1 MDRLHLDERISSAIQ
16 NFAEA
21 VTTTTEDEDI
31 DTIAENSEHN
41 EATTDI
47 NNEYPYAGVYA
58 RNAEN
63 ASFKDKLPENSK
75 TISVE
80 LNTSRFSSAIW
91 YNKVQEKVITLA
103 GLGGIGSY
111 VYYLLTRM
119 QPSFIT
125 IYDPDVVE
133 AVNMSGQ
140 LYSKEDL
147 GKYKTQAMLDMAHNY
162 SNYYRTGA
170 FAEPFTST
178 SFATSIMICGFDNMT
193 ARKIFFN
200 SWRKHV
206 ELKPDSEQKHC
217 LFIDGRLAAEE
228 FQVFCI
234 RGDDKYNINRYANE
248 FLFSDSE
255 ADETICSYKQTTFM
269 ANMIGSIIVNLFV
282 NFCANDLED
291 EEKPLLERDLPFLTT
306 YDASSMMFITNH

>member
-1 MDRLHLDERISSAIQ
+1 MDRLHLDEEISSAIQ
-16 NFAEA
+16 NFTDA
-21 VTTTTEDEDI
+21 VTTAVEDEDI

-119 QPSFIT
+119 HPSFIT

-147 GKYKTQAMLDMAHNY
+147 GKSKTQAMLDMAHNY
-162 SNYYRTGA
+162 SNYYKTGA

-178 SFATSIMICGFDNMT
+178 SSATNIMICGFDNME

-200 SWRKHV
+200 SWRKYV

-248 FLFSDSE
+248 FLFGDSE

>member
-1 MDRLHLDERISSAIQ
+1 MDRLHLDERVASALQ
-16 NFAEA
+16 NFTEA
-21 VTTTTEDEDI
+21 VATA
-31 DTIAENSEHN
+31 AENNEHN
-41 EATTDI
+41 ETTTDSQETTTDV
-47 NNEYPYAGVYA
+47 NREYPYAGIYA

-75 TISVE
+75 TISTE

-91 YNKVQEKVITLA
+91 YNKVQEKIITIA

-147 GKYKTQAMLDMAHNY
+147 GKSKTQAMLDMAHKY
-162 SNYYRTGA
+162 SSYYRTSA
-170 FAEPFTST
+170 FTEPFTSA
-178 SFATSIMICGFDNMT
+178 SPATSIMICGFDNME
-193 ARKIFFN
+193 ARKVFFN
-200 SWRKHV
+200 NWNKYV

-255 ADETICSYKQTTFM
+255 ADETICSYKQTSFM
-269 ANMIGSIIVNLFV
+269 ANMIGSIIINLFV
-282 NFCANDLED
+282 NFCANDLKD

>member
-1 MDRLHLDERISSAIQ
+1 MDRLHLDERVASALQ
-16 NFAEA
+16 NFTEA
-21 VTTTTEDEDI
+21 VTTAAED
-31 DTIAENSEHN
+31 AEHN
-41 EATTDI
+41 EATTDSQETTTDV
-47 NNEYPYAGVYA
+47 NREYPYAGIYA
-58 RNAEN
+58 RNAEG
-63 ASFKDKLPENSK
+63 ASFEDKLPENSK
-75 TISVE
+75 TISTE

-91 YNKVQEKVITLA
+91 YNKVQEKVITIA

-147 GKYKTQAMLDMAHNY
+147 GKSKTQAMLDMAHKY
-162 SNYYRTGA
+162 SSYYRTGA
-170 FAEPFTST
+170 FKEPFTST
-178 SFATSIMICGFDNMT
+178 SSATSIMICGFDNME
-193 ARKIFFN
+193 ARKVFFN
-200 SWRKHV
+200 SWKNYV
-206 ELKPDSEQKHC
+206 ELRPDSEQKHC

-255 ADETICSYKQTTFM
+255 ADETICSYKQTSFM
-269 ANMIGSIIVNLFV
+269 ANMIGSIIINLFV
-282 NFCANDLED
+282 NFCANDLKD

>member
-1 MDRLHLDERISSAIQ
+1 MDRLDLDERFASALQ
-16 NFAEA
+16 NFTEA
-21 VTTTTEDEDI
+21 VTTAAED
-31 DTIAENSEHN
+31 TEHN
-41 EATTDI
+41 EATTDSQETTTDVSR
-47 NNEYPYAGVYA
+47 EYPYARVYA
-58 RNAEN
+58 RNAEG
-63 ASFKDKLPENSK
+63 APFKDKLPENSK
-75 TISVE
+75 TISTE

-91 YNKVQEKVITLA
+91 YNKVQEKVITIA

-147 GKYKTQAMLDMAHNY
+147 GKSKTQAMLDMAHKY
-162 SNYYRTGA
+162 SSYYRTGA
-170 FAEPFTST
+170 FKEPFTSM
-178 SFATSIMICGFDNMT
+178 SSATSIMICGFDNME
-193 ARKIFFN
+193 ARKVFFN
-200 SWRKHV
+200 SWKNYV

-255 ADETICSYKQTTFM
+255 ADETICSYKQTSFM
-269 ANMIGSIIVNLFV
+269 ANMIGSIIINLFV
-282 NFCANDLED
+282 NFCANDLKD

>member
-1 MDRLHLDERISSAIQ
+1 MDRLHLDERVAAAVQ
-16 NFAEA
+16 NFTEA
-21 VTTTTEDEDI
+21 VATAVED
-31 DTIAENSEHN
+31 TEHN
-41 EATTDI
+41 EATTDSQETTTDV
-47 NNEYPYAGVYA
+47 NREYPYAGPYV
-58 RNAEN
+58 RNTS

-75 TISVE
+75 TISTE

-91 YNKVQEKVITLA
+91 YNKVQEKVITIA

-147 GKYKTQAMLDMAHNY
+147 GKSKTQAMLDMAHKY
-162 SNYYRTGA
+162 SSYYRTGA
-170 FAEPFTST
+170 FKEPFTST
-178 SFATSIMICGFDNMT
+178 SSATSIMICGFDNME
-193 ARKIFFN
+193 ARKVFFN
-200 SWRKHV
+200 SWKKYV

-255 ADETICSYKQTTFM
+255 ADETICSYKQTSFM
-269 ANMIGSIIVNLFV
+269 ANMIGSIIINLFV

-306 YDASSMMFITNH
+306 YEASSMMFITNH

>member
-1 MDRLHLDERISSAIQ
+1 MDRLDLDERFASALQ
-16 NFAEA
+16 NFTEA
-21 VTTTTEDEDI
+21 VTTAAED
-31 DTIAENSEHN
+31 TEHN
-41 EATTDI
+41 EATTDSQETTTDVSR
-47 NNEYPYAGVYA
+47 EYPYARVYA
-58 RNAEN
+58 RNAEG
-63 ASFKDKLPENSK
+63 ASCRDKLPENSK
-75 TISVE
+75 TISTE

-91 YNKVQEKVITLA
+91 YNKVQEKVITIA

-147 GKYKTQAMLDMAHNY
+147 GKSKTQAMLDMAHKY
-162 SNYYRTGA
+162 SSYYRTGA
-170 FAEPFTST
+170 FREPFTSM
-178 SFATSIMICGFDNMT
+178 SSATSIMICGFDNME
-193 ARKIFFN
+193 ARKVFFN
-200 SWRKHV
+200 SWKNYV
-206 ELKPDSEQKHC
+206 ELRPDSEQKHC

-255 ADETICSYKQTTFM
+255 ADETICSYKQTSFM
-269 ANMIGSIIVNLFV
+269 ANMIGSIIINLFV
-282 NFCANDLED
+282 NFCANDLKD

>member
-1 MDRLHLDERISSAIQ
+1 MDRLDLDERFASALQ
-16 NFAEA
+16 NFTEA
-21 VTTTTEDEDI
+21 VTTAAED
-31 DTIAENSEHN
+31 TEHN
-41 EATTDI
+41 EATTDSQETTTDVSR
-47 NNEYPYAGVYA
+47 EYPYARVYA
-58 RNAEN
+58 RNAEG
-63 ASFKDKLPENSK
+63 ASFKDKLTENSK
-75 TISVE
+75 TISTE

-91 YNKVQEKVITLA
+91 YNKVQEKVITIA

-147 GKYKTQAMLDMAHNY
+147 GKSKTQAMLDMAHKY
-162 SNYYRTGA
+162 SSYYKTGA
-170 FAEPFTST
+170 FREPFTSM
-178 SFATSIMICGFDNMT
+178 SSATSIMICGFDNME
-193 ARKIFFN
+193 ARKVFFN
-200 SWRKHV
+200 SWKNYV
-206 ELKPDSEQKHC
+206 ELRPDSEQKHC

-255 ADETICSYKQTTFM
+255 ADETICSYKQTSFM
-269 ANMIGSIIVNLFV
+269 ANMIGSIIINLFV
-282 NFCANDLED
+282 NFCANDLKD

>member
-1 MDRLHLDERISSAIQ
+1 MDRLHLDERVAAAVQ
-16 NFAEA
+16 NFTEA
-21 VTTTTEDEDI
+21 VATAVED
-31 DTIAENSEHN
+31 TEHN
-41 EATTDI
+41 EATTDSQETTTDV
-47 NNEYPYAGVYA
+47 NREYPYAEPYA
-58 RNAEN
+58 RNTS

-75 TISVE
+75 TISTE

-91 YNKVQEKVITLA
+91 YNKVQEKVITVA

-147 GKYKTQAMLDMAHNY
+147 SKSKTQAMLDMAHNY
-162 SNYYRTGA
+162 SNYYRTCA

-178 SFATSIMICGFDNMT
+178 SPATSIMICGFDNME
-193 ARKIFFN
+193 ARKTFFN
-200 SWRKHV
+200 SWRKYV

-255 ADETICSYKQTTFM
+255 ADETICSYKQTSFM
-269 ANMIGSIIVNLFV
+269 ANMIGSIIINLFV
-282 NFCANDLED
+282 NFCANDLKD

>member
-1 MDRLHLDERISSAIQ
+1 MDRLHLDERVASALQ
-16 NFAEA
+16 NFTEA
-21 VTTTTEDEDI
+21 VTTATE
-31 DTIAENSEHN
+31 NNEHN
-41 EATTDI
+41 EATTDSQETTTDV
-47 NNEYPYAGVYA
+47 NREYPYAGPYA
-58 RNAEN
+58 RNTS

-75 TISVE
+75 TISTE

-91 YNKVQEKVITLA
+91 YNKVQEKVITVA

-147 GKYKTQAMLDMAHNY
+147 GKSKTQAMLDMAHKY
-162 SNYYRTGA
+162 SSYYRTGA
-170 FAEPFTST
+170 FKEPFTST
-178 SFATSIMICGFDNMT
+178 SSATSIMICGFDNME
-193 ARKIFFN
+193 ARKVFFN
-200 SWRKHV
+200 SWKEYV
-206 ELKPDSEQKHC
+206 ELRPDSEQKHC

-255 ADETICSYKQTTFM
+255 ADETICSYKQTSFM
-269 ANMIGSIIVNLFV
+269 ANMIGSIIINLFV

>member
-1 MDRLHLDERISSAIQ
+1 MDRLHLDERVAAAVQ
-16 NFAEA
+16 NFTEA
-21 VTTTTEDEDI
+21 VAT
-31 DTIAENSEHN
+31 AVENTEHN
-41 EATTDI
+41 EAATDSQETTTDV
-47 NNEYPYAGVYA
+47 NREYPYAGLYE
-58 RNAEN
+58 RNTS

-75 TISVE
+75 TISTE

-91 YNKVQEKVITLA
+91 YNKVQEKVITIA

-147 GKYKTQAMLDMAHNY
+147 GKSKTQAMLDMAHKY
-162 SNYYRTGA
+162 SSYYRTGA
-170 FAEPFTST
+170 FKEPFTSM
-178 SFATSIMICGFDNMT
+178 SSATSIMICGFDNME
-193 ARKIFFN
+193 ARKVFFN
-200 SWRKHV
+200 SWRKYV

-255 ADETICSYKQTTFM
+255 ADETICSYKQTSFM
-269 ANMIGSIIVNLFV
+269 ANMIGSIIINLFV

>member
-1 MDRLHLDERISSAIQ
+1 MDRLDLDERFASALQ
-16 NFAEA
+16 NFTEA
-21 VTTTTEDEDI
+21 VTTAAED
-31 DTIAENSEHN
+31 TEHN
-41 EATTDI
+41 EATTDSQETTTDVSR
-47 NNEYPYAGVYA
+47 EYPYAGPYA
-58 RNAEN
+58 RNTS

-75 TISVE
+75 TISTE

-91 YNKVQEKVITLA
+91 YNKVQEKVITIA

-147 GKYKTQAMLDMAHNY
+147 GKSKTQAMLDMAHKY
-162 SNYYRTGA
+162 SSYYRTGA
-170 FAEPFTST
+170 FKEPFTSM
-178 SFATSIMICGFDNMT
+178 SSATSIMICGFDNME
-193 ARKIFFN
+193 ARKVFFN
-200 SWRKHV
+200 SWKNYV
-206 ELKPDSEQKHC
+206 ELRPDSEQKHC

-255 ADETICSYKQTTFM
+255 ADETICSYKQTSFM
-269 ANMIGSIIVNLFV
+269 ANMIGSIIINLFV
-282 NFCANDLED
+282 NFCANDLKD

>member
-1 MDRLHLDERISSAIQ
+1 MDRLHLDERVASALQ
-16 NFAEA
+16 NFTEA
-21 VTTTTEDEDI
+21 VATATED
-31 DTIAENSEHN
+31 TEHN
-41 EATTDI
+41 EATTDSQETTTDI
-47 NNEYPYAGVYA
+47 NREYPYAGLYA
-58 RNAEN
+58 RNTS

-75 TISVE
+75 TISTE

-91 YNKVQEKVITLA
+91 YNKVQEKAITLA

-147 GKYKTQAMLDMAHNY
+147 GKSKTQAMLDMAHKY
-162 SNYYRTGA
+162 SSYYRTGA
-170 FAEPFTST
+170 FKEPFTSM
-178 SFATSIMICGFDNMT
+178 SSATSIMICGFDNME
-193 ARKIFFN
+193 ARKTFFN
-200 SWRKHV
+200 SWRKYV

-255 ADETICSYKQTTFM
+255 ADETICSYKQTSFM
-269 ANMIGSIIVNLFV
+269 ANMIGSIIINLFV
-282 NFCANDLED
+282 NFCANDLKD

>member
-1 MDRLHLDERISSAIQ
+1 MDRLHLDERVASALQ
-16 NFAEA
+16 NFTEA
-21 VTTTTEDEDI
+21 VTTATE
-31 DTIAENSEHN
+31 NNEHN
-41 EATTDI
+41 EATTDSQETTTDV
-47 NNEYPYAGVYA
+47 NREYPYAGPYA
-58 RNAEN
+58 GNTS

-75 TISVE
+75 TISTE

-91 YNKVQEKVITLA
+91 YNKVQEKVITIA

-147 GKYKTQAMLDMAHNY
+147 GKSKTQAMLDMAHKY
-162 SNYYRTGA
+162 SSYYRTGA
-170 FAEPFTST
+170 FKEPFTST
-178 SFATSIMICGFDNMT
+178 SSATSIMICGFDNME
-193 ARKIFFN
+193 ARKTFFN
-200 SWRKHV
+200 SWRKYV
-206 ELKPDSEQKHC
+206 ELKPDFEQKHC

-255 ADETICSYKQTTFM
+255 ADETICSYKQTSFM
-269 ANMIGSIIVNLFV
+269 ANMIGSIIINLFV
-282 NFCANDLED
+282 NFCANDLKD

>member
-1 MDRLHLDERISSAIQ
+1 MDRLDLDERFASALQ
-16 NFAEA
+16 NFTEA
-21 VTTTTEDEDI
+21 VTTAAED
-31 DTIAENSEHN
+31 TEHN
-41 EATTDI
+41 EATTDSQETTTDVSR
-47 NNEYPYAGVYA
+47 EYPYARVYA
-58 RNAEN
+58 RNAEG

-75 TISVE
+75 TISTE

-91 YNKVQEKVITLA
+91 YNKVQEKVITIA

-147 GKYKTQAMLDMAHNY
+147 GKSKTQAMLDMAHKY
-162 SNYYRTGA
+162 SSYYRTGA
-170 FAEPFTST
+170 FKEPFTSM
-178 SFATSIMICGFDNMT
+178 SSATSIMICGFDNME
-193 ARKIFFN
+193 ARKVFFN
-200 SWRKHV
+200 SWKNYV
-206 ELKPDSEQKHC
+206 ELRPDSEQKHC

-234 RGDDKYNINRYANE
+234 RGDDKYNIKNRKN
-248 FLFSDSE
+248 
-255 ADETICSYKQTTFM
+255 
-269 ANMIGSIIVNLFV
+269 
-282 NFCANDLED
+282 
-291 EEKPLLERDLPFLTT
+291 
-306 YDASSMMFITNH
+306 

>member
-1 MDRLHLDERISSAIQ
+1 MDRLHLDERVASALQ
-16 NFAEA
+16 NFTEA
-21 VTTTTEDEDI
+21 VATATED
-31 DTIAENSEHN
+31 NEHN
-41 EATTDI
+41 EATTDSQEI
-47 NNEYPYAGVYA
+47 TTDVNREYPYARIYA
-58 RNAEN
+58 RNAES

-75 TISVE
+75 TISTE

-91 YNKVQEKVITLA
+91 YNKVQEKVITIA

-147 GKYKTQAMLDMAHNY
+147 GKSKTQAMLDMAHKY
-162 SNYYRTGA
+162 SSYYRTGA
-170 FAEPFTST
+170 FKEPFTSK
-178 SFATSIMICGFDNMT
+178 SSATSIMICGFDNME
-193 ARKIFFN
+193 ARKVFFN
-200 SWRKHV
+200 SWKKYV
-206 ELKPDSEQKHC
+206 ELRPDSEQKHC

-255 ADETICSYKQTTFM
+255 ADETICSYKQTSFM
-269 ANMIGSIIVNLFV
+269 ANMIGSIIINLFV
-282 NFCANDLED
+282 NFCANDLKD

>member
-1 MDRLHLDERISSAIQ
+1 MDRLHLDERVAAAVQ
-16 NFAEA
+16 NFTEA
-21 VTTTTEDEDI
+21 VAT
-31 DTIAENSEHN
+31 AVENTEHN
-41 EATTDI
+41 EATTDSQETTTDV
-47 NNEYPYAGVYA
+47 NREYPYAGPYA
-58 RNAEN
+58 RNTS

-75 TISVE
+75 TISTE

-91 YNKVQEKVITLA
+91 YNKVQEKVITIA

-147 GKYKTQAMLDMAHNY
+147 GKPKTQAMLDMAHNY
-162 SNYYRTGA
+162 SNYYKTGA

-178 SFATSIMICGFDNMT
+178 SSATSIMICGFDNME
-193 ARKIFFN
+193 ARKVFFN
-200 SWRKHV
+200 SWRKYV
-206 ELKPDSEQKHC
+206 ELKPASEQKHC

-234 RGDDKYNINRYANE
+234 RGDDKYNINRYVNE

-255 ADETICSYKQTTFM
+255 ADETICSYKQTSFM
-269 ANMIGSIIVNLFV
+269 ANMIGSIIINLFV
-282 NFCANDLED
+282 NFCANDLKD

>member
-1 MDRLHLDERISSAIQ
+1 MDRLHLDERVASALQ
-16 NFAEA
+16 NFTEA
-21 VTTTTEDEDI
+21 VATA
-31 DTIAENSEHN
+31 AENNEHN
-41 EATTDI
+41 ETTTDSQETTTDV
-47 NNEYPYAGVYA
+47 NREYPYAGIYA
-58 RNAEN
+58 RNAED

-75 TISVE
+75 TISTE

-91 YNKVQEKVITLA
+91 YNKVQEKVITIA

-147 GKYKTQAMLDMAHNY
+147 GKSKIQAMLDMAHKY
-162 SNYYRTGA
+162 SSYYRTGA
-170 FAEPFTST
+170 FKEPFTST
-178 SFATSIMICGFDNMT
+178 SSATSIMICGFDNME
-193 ARKIFFN
+193 ARKVFFN
-200 SWRKHV
+200 SWNKYV

-255 ADETICSYKQTTFM
+255 ADETICSYKQTSFM
-269 ANMIGSIIVNLFV
+269 ANMIGSIIINLFV
-282 NFCANDLED
+282 NFCANDLKD

>member
-1 MDRLHLDERISSAIQ
+1 MDRLDLDERFASALQ
-16 NFAEA
+16 NFTEA
-21 VTTTTEDEDI
+21 VTTAAED
-31 DTIAENSEHN
+31 TEHN
-41 EATTDI
+41 EATTDSQETTTDVSR
-47 NNEYPYAGVYA
+47 EYPYARVYA
-58 RNAEN
+58 RNAEG
-63 ASFKDKLPENSK
+63 APFKDKLPENSK
-75 TISVE
+75 TISTE

-91 YNKVQEKVITLA
+91 YNKVQEKVITIA

-147 GKYKTQAMLDMAHNY
+147 GKSKTQAMLDMAHKY
-162 SNYYRTGA
+162 SSYYRTGA
-170 FAEPFTST
+170 FKEPFTSM
-178 SFATSIMICGFDNMT
+178 SSATSIMICGFDNME
-193 ARKIFFN
+193 ARKVFFN
-200 SWRKHV
+200 SWKNYV
-206 ELKPDSEQKHC
+206 ELRPDSEQKHC

-255 ADETICSYKQTTFM
+255 ADETICSYKQTSFM
-269 ANMIGSIIVNLFV
+269 ANMIGSIIINLFV
-282 NFCANDLED
+282 NFCANDLKD

>member
-1 MDRLHLDERISSAIQ
+1 MDRLHLDEEISSAIQ
-16 NFAEA
+16 NFTDA
-21 VTTTTEDEDI
+21 VTTAIEDEDI

-119 QPSFIT
+119 HPSLIT

-140 LYSKEDL
+140 LYSREDL
-147 GKYKTQAMLDMAHNY
+147 GKPKTQAMLDMAHNY
-162 SNYYRTGA
+162 SNYYKTSA
-170 FAEPFTST
+170 FAEPFTPT
-178 SFATSIMICGFDNMT
+178 SSATNIMICGFDNME

-200 SWRKHV
+200 SWRKYV
-206 ELKPDSEQKHC
+206 KLKPDSEQKHC

-248 FLFSDSE
+248 FLFGDSE

>member
-1 MDRLHLDERISSAIQ
+1 M
-16 NFAEA
+16 
-21 VTTTTEDEDI
+21 
-31 DTIAENSEHN
+31 
-41 EATTDI
+41 
-47 NNEYPYAGVYA
+47 
-58 RNAEN
+58 
-63 ASFKDKLPENSK
+63 
-75 TISVE
+75 
-80 LNTSRFSSAIW
+80 
-91 YNKVQEKVITLA
+91 QEKVITIA

-147 GKYKTQAMLDMAHNY
+147 GKSKTQAMLDMAHKY
-162 SNYYRTGA
+162 SSYYRTGA
-170 FAEPFTST
+170 FKEPFTSM
-178 SFATSIMICGFDNMT
+178 SSATSIMICGFDNME
-193 ARKIFFN
+193 ARKVFFN
-200 SWRKHV
+200 SWKKYV
-206 ELKPDSEQKHC
+206 ELRPTSEQKHC

-255 ADETICSYKQTTFM
+255 ADETICSYKQTSFM

-282 NFCANDLED
+282 NFCANDLKD

>member
-1 MDRLHLDERISSAIQ
+1 MDRLNLDERIASAMQ
-16 NFAEA
+16 NFTEA
-21 VTTTTEDEDI
+21 VAT
-31 DTIAENSEHN
+31 AVENTEHN
-41 EATTDI
+41 EATTDSQETTTDV
-47 NNEYPYAGVYA
+47 NREYPYAGHYA
-58 RNAEN
+58 RNTSS
-63 ASFKDKLPENSK
+63 SFKDKLPENSK
-75 TISVE
+75 TISTE

-91 YNKVQEKVITLA
+91 YNKVQEKVITIA

-162 SNYYRTGA
+162 SNYYKTSA
-170 FAEPFTST
+170 FAEPFTSI
-178 SFATSIMICGFDNMT
+178 SSATSIMICGFDNME
-193 ARKIFFN
+193 ARKVFFN
-200 SWRKHV
+200 SWRKYV
-206 ELKPDSEQKHC
+206 ELRPASEQKHC

-255 ADETICSYKQTTFM
+255 ADETICSYKQTSFM
-269 ANMIGSIIVNLFV
+269 ANMIGSIIINLFV

>member
-1 MDRLHLDERISSAIQ
+1 MDRLNLDERIASAMQ
-16 NFAEA
+16 NFTEA
-21 VTTTTEDEDI
+21 VATAVED
-31 DTIAENSEHN
+31 TEHN
-41 EATTDI
+41 EAATDSQETTTDV
-47 NNEYPYAGVYA
+47 NREYPYAGPYA
-58 RNAEN
+58 RNTS

-75 TISVE
+75 TISTE

-91 YNKVQEKVITLA
+91 YNKVQEKVITIA

-178 SFATSIMICGFDNMT
+178 SSATSIMICGFDNME
-193 ARKIFFN
+193 ARKTFFN
-200 SWRKHV
+200 SWMKYV
-206 ELKPDSEQKHC
+206 ELRPASEQKHC

-255 ADETICSYKQTTFM
+255 ADETICSYKQTSFM
-269 ANMIGSIIVNLFV
+269 ANMIGSIIINLFV

>member
-1 MDRLHLDERISSAIQ
+1 MDRLHLDERVAAAVQ
-16 NFAEA
+16 NFTEA
-21 VTTTTEDEDI
+21 VAT
-31 DTIAENSEHN
+31 AVENTEHN
-41 EATTDI
+41 EATTDSQETATDV
-47 NNEYPYAGVYA
+47 NREYPYAGLYA
-58 RNAEN
+58 RNTS

-75 TISVE
+75 TISTE

-91 YNKVQEKVITLA
+91 YNKVQEQVITIA

-133 AVNMSGQ
+133 GVNMSGQ

-178 SFATSIMICGFDNMT
+178 SSATSIMICGFDNME
-193 ARKIFFN
+193 ARKTFFN
-200 SWRKHV
+200 SWRKYV
-206 ELKPDSEQKHC
+206 ELRPASEHKHC

-255 ADETICSYKQTTFM
+255 ADETICSYKQTSFM
-269 ANMIGSIIVNLFV
+269 ANMIGSIIINLFV
-282 NFCANDLED
+282 NFCANDLKD

>member
-1 MDRLHLDERISSAIQ
+1 MDRLHLDERVASALQ
-16 NFAEA
+16 NFTEA
-21 VTTTTEDEDI
+21 VATAVED
-31 DTIAENSEHN
+31 TEHN
-41 EATTDI
+41 EATTDSQETTTDV
-47 NNEYPYAGVYA
+47 NREYPYAGIYA
-58 RNAEN
+58 RNAEG

-75 TISVE
+75 TISTE

-91 YNKVQEKVITLA
+91 YNKVQEKVITVA

-119 QPSFIT
+119 HPSFIT

-147 GKYKTQAMLDMAHNY
+147 GKSKTQAMLDMAHKY
-162 SNYYRTGA
+162 SSYYRTCA
-170 FAEPFTST
+170 FKEPFTSK
-178 SFATSIMICGFDNMT
+178 SSATSIMICGFDNME
-193 ARKIFFN
+193 ARKVFFN
-200 SWRKHV
+200 SWKNYV
-206 ELKPDSEQKHC
+206 ELRPDSEQKHC

-255 ADETICSYKQTTFM
+255 ADETICSYKQTSFM
-269 ANMIGSIIVNLFV
+269 ANMIGSIIINLFV
-282 NFCANDLED
+282 NFCANDLKD

>member
-1 MDRLHLDERISSAIQ
+1 MDRLHLDERVASALQ
-16 NFAEA
+16 NFTEA
-21 VTTTTEDEDI
+21 VTTATED
-31 DTIAENSEHN
+31 TEHN
-41 EATTDI
+41 EATTDSQETTTDV
-47 NNEYPYAGVYA
+47 NREYPYAGPYA
-58 RNAEN
+58 RNIS

-75 TISVE
+75 TISTE

-91 YNKVQEKVITLA
+91 YNKVQEKVITIA

-147 GKYKTQAMLDMAHNY
+147 GKSKTQAMLDMAHKY
-162 SNYYRTGA
+162 SSYYRTGA
-170 FAEPFTST
+170 FKEPFTSK
-178 SFATSIMICGFDNMT
+178 SSATSIMICGFDNME
-193 ARKIFFN
+193 ARKVFFN
-200 SWRKHV
+200 SWKKYV
-206 ELKPDSEQKHC
+206 ELRPDSEQKHC

-234 RGDDKYNINRYANE
+234 RGDDKYNINRYADE

-255 ADETICSYKQTTFM
+255 ADETICSYKQTSFM
-269 ANMIGSIIVNLFV
+269 ANMIGSIIINLFV
-282 NFCANDLED
+282 NFCANDLKD